1 MNELKQIS
9 EEEIK
14 ERLNQFI
21 NLRWKEKLNWF
32 ITLRWLAAIGVFI
45 VITVVRYILK
55 IELPLFALYFGNF
68 ALVFCNILFFFYYQ
82 RLESYKEKDEQFFR
96 KANYFANI
104 QISSDL
110 IILTYLIHFS
120 GGIENPFIFY
130 FIFHMVIASI
140 LLSNR
145 AAYFQATMS
154 ILLLGMVVTGEYLRI
169 FPHYHPGGFIPE
181 ELCLH
186 PQYLLGIFFV
196 FVTTIYLTVYMATN
210 IVNRLRKEE
219 KELAIANMKLAQQ
232 SRLKSQYVHT
242 VSHDLQASLSAI
254 QSCLKVVLSDLTG
267 SISEKSREMVARAE
281 QRSRAVLHFVKD
293 LLDLSKMR
301 ADRDIEKK
309 SLSLFETIK
318 KVVDHLNPKAEE
330 KKLTLSVENFAGG
343 SLISANPDAI
353 EQLMVNLI
361 MNAVKYTPW
370 NGKVGIK
377 IEEKQDC
384 FQCVV
389 WDTGIGIPQEDLA
402 HIFEDFYRAKN
413 AEQFEKDGTGL
424 GLSIVKQIISAHRGE
439 IWVDSHVGKGSRFFF
454 TLPKG

>member
-14 ERLNQFI
+14 EKLNQLI
-21 NLRWKEKLNWF
+21 NLRWKEKLKWLVN
-32 ITLRWLAAIGVFI
+32 LRWIAILGLFI
-45 VITVVRYILK
+45 VITGVRHILN
-55 IELPLFALYFGNF
+55 IELPLVSLYLGNF
-68 ALVFCNILFFFYYQ
+68 VLVFCNILFFFYYQ
-82 RLESYKEKDEQFFR
+82 RLASYDEKDEHFFR
-96 KANYFANI
+96 KANRFASL
-104 QISSDL
+104 QISLDL
-110 IILTYLIHFS
+110 ILLTYLIHFS
-120 GGIENPFIFY
+120 GGAENPFIFY

-145 AAYFQATMS
+145 AAYFLATMS
-154 ILLLGMVVTGEYLRI
+154 VLLLGLVVTAEYLKI
-169 FPHYHPGGFIPE
+169 FPHYHMSGFIPE
-181 ELCLH
+181 ELCSQS
-186 PQYLLGIFFV
+186 QYLLGIFFV
-196 FVTTIYLTVYMATN
+196 FVTTLYFTVYMATN

-232 SRLKSQYVHT
+232 ARLKSQYVHT

-301 ADRDIEKK
+301 ADREIEKK

-318 KVVDHLNPKAEE
+318 KVVDQLNPKAEE
-330 KKLTLSVENFAGG
+330 KKLTLSVENSTG
-343 SLISANPDAI
+343 SSVISANPDAI

-370 NGKVGIK
+370 NGKVGIQ
-377 IEEKQDC
+377 IEEKQYC

-424 GLSIVKQIISAHRGE
+424 GLSIVKQIISDHGGE
-439 IWVDSHVGKGSRFFF
+439 IWVESHVGKGSKFIF
-454 TLPKG
+454 TLPK